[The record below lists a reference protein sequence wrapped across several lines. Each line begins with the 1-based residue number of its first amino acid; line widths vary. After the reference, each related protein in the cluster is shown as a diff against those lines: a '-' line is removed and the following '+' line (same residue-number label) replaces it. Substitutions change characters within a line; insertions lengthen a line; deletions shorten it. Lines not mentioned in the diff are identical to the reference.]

1 MNVSELLI
9 LFLLILSAF
18 LILRKMI
25 KSGHFFRSLFLS
37 AVSGIGGLFFVNI
50 ISPFTGVSLGANPY
64 TLSFSALTGLS
75 GTIALLVMKLLT
87 VF

>member
-1 MNVSELLI
+1 MNSSEI
-9 LFLLILSAF
+9 LFLALLIPSAF
-18 LILRKMI
+18 VILKKMV
-25 KSGHFFRSLFLS
+25 KSGHFFRCIFLS

-64 TLSFSALTGLS
+64 TLSFSAVTGLS
-75 GTIALLVMKLLT
+75 GTIALLILRLLT

>member
-1 MNVSELLI
+1 LNTSEIFI
-9 LFLLILSAF
+9 LSLLILSAF
-18 LILRKMI
+18 LILRKMM

-75 GTIALLVMKLLT
+75 GTISLLIMKLLT
-87 VF
+87 GF